1 MPRANEGS
9 VQLTADSTIR
19 HSNLQAVNPNSLAA
33 FIITASR
40 GGKTVLLLKTGQFA
54 HELLFSR
61 PFHDVTRSQSTAK
74 TIAAISS
81 SPYKMG
87 PAVTFLGLQQRCQL
101 GHSAQARIALFSNQL
116 SKKSEA

>member
-40 GGKTVLLLKTGQFA
+40 GEKTVLLLKTGQFA

-74 TIAAISS
+74 TIAAILSSPIQNGTCGNFSRSSTALPTWTFRSS
-81 SPYKMG
+81 SY
-87 PAVTFLGLQQRCQL
+87 R
-101 GHSAQARIALFSNQL
+101 SI
-116 SKKSEA
+116 

>member
-9 VQLTADSTIR
+9 VQLTADSTKR

-40 GGKTVLLLKTGQFA
+40 REKTVLLLKTGQFA

-81 SPYKMG
+81 SPIQNG
-87 PAVTFLGLQQRCQL
+87 TAVTFLGLQQRCQL
-101 GHSAQARIALFSNQL
+101 GHSAQARIALFS
-116 SKKSEA
+116 KPTK

>member
-1 MPRANEGS
+1 MPSSNEGS

-40 GGKTVLLLKTGQFA
+40 GEKTVLLLKTGQFA

-61 PFHDVTRSQSTAK
+61 PFS
-74 TIAAISS
+74 
-81 SPYKMG
+81 
-87 PAVTFLGLQQRCQL
+87 RCNEESVDCQNHCCNIKL
-101 GHSAQARIALFSNQL
+101 PHTKWDLR
-116 SKKSEA
+116 